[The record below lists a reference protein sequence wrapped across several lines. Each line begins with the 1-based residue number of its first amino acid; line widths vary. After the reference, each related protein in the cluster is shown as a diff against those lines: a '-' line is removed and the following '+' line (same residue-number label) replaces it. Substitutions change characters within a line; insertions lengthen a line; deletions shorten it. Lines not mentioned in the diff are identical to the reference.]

1 MIEHPSTNGKHSP
14 GTVPL
19 EADLLLPL
27 APSDAARRAAPA
39 VPLRRVI
46 VGSAAPPAAS
56 SASPAAVP
64 ATAARATSGPAL
76 ALPGGAVARGTRSPR
91 TVGLAVAGLLAL
103 VLVGVVVWTASD
115 LLNPNRGVGPL
126 LAFADQ
132 GHTHIAPG
140 EPHPPYNSDPATS
153 GWHREEWAPAHV
165 MTTSVASEVSV
176 HLLEHGN
183 VGIFYDCS
191 SGDCPDLQRQLTD
204 LVQTQLAARAGD
216 GIYLFPQ
223 ALPDHHKIAL
233 ASWMHLQY
241 LDRFQADAIRQFI
254 TTFIGAVKE

>member
-1 MIEHPSTNGKHSP
+1 MPEYSSTNGTHPP
-14 GTVPL
+14 GAAPH
-19 EADLLLPL
+19 EAELLLP
-27 APSDAARRAAPA
+27 PVHMDAGGRPLPTT
-39 VPLRRVI
+39 PLRRVI
-46 VGSAAPPAAS
+46 VGPAAPPVGS
-56 SASPAAVP
+56 VP
-64 ATAARATSGPAL
+64 ARAAGPPASVRATPAPAL
-76 ALPGGAVARGTRSPR
+76 AGTRRPR
-91 TVGLAVAGLLAL
+91 TVGLAVAGLLVL

-115 LLNPNRGVGPL
+115 MLNPNAGVGPL

-132 GHTHIAPG
+132 GHTHILLG
-140 EPHPPYNSDPATS
+140 ETHPPYNSDPATS

-183 VGIFYDCS
+183 VGIFYDC
-191 SGDCPDLQRQLTD
+191 GAGGCPELQQQLTD
-204 LVQTQLAARAGD
+204 LVQTQLAARAGE

-241 LDRFQADAIRQFI
+241 LDHFQSDAILQFI
-254 TTFIGAVKE
+254 TKFIGAVKE